1 MGVESLCS
9 AIANAMKRDDNHSG
23 VMRAK
28 VEGSIVQVAGRS
40 YSYSVAVDIPMN
52 DGDWVYVM
60 LTNNRAVV
68 VGK

>member
-9 AIANAMKRDDNHSG
+9 AVANVLKRDNNHSEI
-23 VMRAK
+23 MRAK

-40 YSYSVAVDIPMN
+40 YSYSVAVDIPMD